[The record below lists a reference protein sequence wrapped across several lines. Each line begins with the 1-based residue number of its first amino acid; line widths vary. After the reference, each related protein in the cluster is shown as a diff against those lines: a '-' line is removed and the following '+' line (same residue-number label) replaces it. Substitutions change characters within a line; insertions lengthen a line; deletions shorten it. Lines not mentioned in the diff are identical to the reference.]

1 MLGNVCPHL
10 LAALAGGFR
19 STLRVAWG
27 CFLSWLGFSSSPS
40 SSDTSW
46 DSNQARA
53 LSPGALLGVLP
64 SPHLSALKPGARGNL
79 FLLETCRLSRWY

>member
-1 MLGNVCPHL
+1 MLGNVRTHL
-10 LAALAGGFR
+10 LSALTGGFG

-27 CFLSWLGFSSSPS
+27 CFLSWLGFSSAPS
-40 SSDTSW
+40 SSHTSW

-64 SPHLSALKPGARGNL
+64 SPHLSALEPGARGNL
-79 FLLETCRLSRWY
+79 FLLET